1 MSAAA
6 GAPPVVEYIPKTT
19 IEEINNQILQL
30 NDYNTVSPA
39 EIDRLYHQGQ
49 AEMIYW
55 VREQEELKNLIA
67 LRNAPVAPNNVPQ
80 VSQEINNHGQLI
92 EGGLAY
98 TIHQL
103 SELSKLRFE
112 HLIPAITNRRVQA
125 YARIPQ
131 AQAQAQARGGRRR
144 RETKKRRGRK
154 LTRRHR

>member
-6 GAPPVVEYIPKTT
+6 GAPPVVEYIPKTI

-112 HLIPAITNRRVQA
+112 HLIPAITN
-125 YARIPQ
+125 
-131 AQAQAQARGGRRR
+131 
-144 RETKKRRGRK
+144 
-154 LTRRHR
+154 